1 MRSGVNRVL
10 LSRETKRV
18 PTHRMHHLDAKHS
31 LISRGDVSGSV
42 PFRVANMQTRATG
55 VREHIQHVILFLPSG
70 QMSVLLYTERLVLVP
85 IRLPLLL
92 NDVERIQMLRL
103 RRRGGGTLFL
113 RLLCRRLRRT
123 CTSDSAA
130 ANEVIVF
137 RCSKEKGAASS

>member
-1 MRSGVNRVL
+1 
-10 LSRETKRV
+10 
-18 PTHRMHHLDAKHS
+18 MHHLDAKHS

-103 RRRGGGTLFL
+103 RRRRRGGTLFL

>member
-92 NDVERIQMLRL
+92 NDVERIQMLR